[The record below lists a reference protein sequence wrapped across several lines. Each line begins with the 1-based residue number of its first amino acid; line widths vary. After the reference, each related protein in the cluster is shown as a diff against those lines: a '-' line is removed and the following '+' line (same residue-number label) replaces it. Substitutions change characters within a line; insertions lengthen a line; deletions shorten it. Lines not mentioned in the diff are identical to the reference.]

1 MKTHIIDIIK
11 GVSISVL
18 STLALP
24 LLTYFVSYL
33 ISVKFD
39 FTVPP
44 YIVWTIISIS
54 IFASIINLFRKNLL
68 KKIDAIQEI
77 DYGSM
82 VIIPSDF
89 KQIWKNDQV
98 LYEVEFQ
105 KIQNGFHR
113 PFENREP
120 DVNVLYV
127 DGPKCPEC
135 ETYLKQTRKFW
146 GKYKHF
152 CPRGHVSFVNK
163 YTNYT
168 LSKHKQVDIEK
179 SVREKGAAE
188 FIKN

>member
-1 MKTHIIDIIK
+1 MKTNIKDIIK
-11 GVSISVL
+11 EVIISVL
-18 STLALP
+18 STLIFSLI
-24 LLTYFVSYL
+24 TYFVPNL
-33 ISVKFD
+33 ISIKFE
-39 FTVPP
+39 FTIPP
-44 YIVWTIISIS
+44 YILWIIISII
-54 IFASIINLFRKNLL
+54 IFAGLINIAKIISV
-68 KKIDAIQEI
+68 KKIDAIQEF

-82 VIIPSDF
+82 VIIPPDF

-105 KIQNGFHR
+105 VIQNGSHR

-120 DVNVLYV
+120 DLNVLYV
-127 DGPKCPEC
+127 DGPKCPKC
-135 ETYLKQTRKFW
+135 ETYLKQKRKFW

-168 LSKHKQVDIEK
+168 LSKHQQADIEK

-188 FIKN
+188 FLKN